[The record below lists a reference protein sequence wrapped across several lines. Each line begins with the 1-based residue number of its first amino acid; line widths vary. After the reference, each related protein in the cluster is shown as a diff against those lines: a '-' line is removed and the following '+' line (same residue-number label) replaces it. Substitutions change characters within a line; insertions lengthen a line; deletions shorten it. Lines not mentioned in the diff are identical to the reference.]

1 MWCRISSI
9 NSMDPYNDYE
19 HHSRSVGIFPFSM
32 HSMQCVVMTAEC
44 CTSKDNTNACP
55 SCVWWRDASAC
66 AIQTFQAWEFMAQQ
80 SQKPLTK
87 WNLTYLLGI
96 NNIYIYTYIYI
107 YMDPFPSNRSRVS
120 LHFGVITSCQG
131 GFPFIP
137 SSQILPTSKLCQGF
151 HGTLPGARE
160 GGK

>member
-1 MWCRISSI
+1 
-9 NSMDPYNDYE
+9 MDPYNDYE

-80 SQKPLTK
+80 SQKPLPK

-96 NNIYIYTYIYI
+96 NNIYIYIYMYIYGPL
-107 YMDPFPSNRSRVS
+107 PFKQITGIFTFWGHNIMSRRLP
-120 LHFGVITSCQG
+120 LHPLLANSPDVE
-131 GFPFIP
+131 
-137 SSQILPTSKLCQGF
+137 
-151 HGTLPGARE
+151 TLPRLPWHIAWS
-160 GGK
+160 

>member
-1 MWCRISSI
+1 MVVSYYVY
-9 NSMDPYNDYE
+9 PYCCHGRSPKQPPGFKQNPVNNGIKYLLSGAGFLPSTVWIHKNDYE

-80 SQKPLTK
+80 SQKPLPK
-87 WNLTYLLGI
+87 WNLTYLLG
-96 NNIYIYTYIYI
+96 TYIYI
-107 YMDPFPSNRSRVS
+107 YTWTPSLSTDHGY
-120 LHFGVITSCQG
+120 LYIWVITSCQG
-131 GFPFIP
+131 GF
-137 SSQILPTSKLCQGF
+137 L
-151 HGTLPGARE
+151 
-160 GGK
+160 